1 MCVVFGYFLV
11 WSTPS
16 PLITVLRF
24 AWRNRG
30 WRVGG
35 GGGGEEGW
43 DPGVTVGEYI
53 MKHLHIIPLDCTAD
67 VQVCIVRPSL
77 RAAE

>member
-1 MCVVFGYFLV
+1 MCCFWLFFGVVHPLSPDY
-11 WSTPS
+11 ST
-16 PLITVLRF
+16 TVCL
-24 AWRNRG
+24 AESGVEG
-30 WRVGG
+30 WGG